1 MVRSA
6 IFGALCVGLLSG
18 PAQAEHAVTAEA
30 ELIPAVTQEI
40 CTVGA
45 WGYDEIRSDCRMETR
60 AAAKANPALNGI
72 CTIYY
77 GRRICH

>member
-1 MVRSA
+1 MVKPVLFAA
-6 IFGALCVGLLSG
+6 IVVALVSG
-18 PAQAEHAVTAEA
+18 PAQAEQAVAPEA
-30 ELIPAVTQEI
+30 ELVPAVTQEI

-45 WGYDEIRSDCRMETR
+45 WGYDEVRTDCRMETR
-60 AAAKANPALNGI
+60 TAAKPNPALNGI